1 MVTVQLLFVVGLVR
15 EDVAVKVTVM
25 TDTSVSKL
33 VLIANVLFA
42 SETVSH
48 DGFVITTPFFLYSIV
63 KVSVWQFS
71 PEVSKESVNVV

>member
-48 DGFVITTPFFLYSIV
+48 AGFVITTPFFLYSIV